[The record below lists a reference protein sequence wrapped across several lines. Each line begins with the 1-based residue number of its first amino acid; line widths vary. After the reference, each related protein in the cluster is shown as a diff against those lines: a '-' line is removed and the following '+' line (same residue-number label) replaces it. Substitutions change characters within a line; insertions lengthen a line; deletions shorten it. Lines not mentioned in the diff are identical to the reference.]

1 MINDRAISD
10 IRRELEQAQR
20 DFSRAKNTIAQSRSQ
35 LADFVLANAAL
46 IAQGEKIDL
55 SAYEEAI
62 QEAEFDRECAV
73 RSFHEA
79 RERMIA
85 LANGLALIDY

>member
-1 MINDRAISD
+1 MINDRAIND
-10 IRRELEQAQR
+10 IRRDLEEAQR
-20 DFSRAKNTIAQSRSQ
+20 DFTRAKNTIASARSQ

-62 QEAEFDRECAV
+62 KDAEFDRDCAENN
-73 RSFHEA
+73 FKEA
-79 RERMIA
+79 KERLIN
-85 LANGLALIDY
+85 LANRLCLFD

>member
-1 MINDRAISD
+1 MIDDRAVND
-10 IRRELEQAQR
+10 IRRELVQAQR
-20 DFSRAKNTIAQSRSQ
+20 DYSRAKNTIAESRSQ

-46 IAQGEKIDL
+46 IAEGEKIDL
-55 SAYEEAI
+55 SAYEESI

-79 RERMIA
+79 RDRMIN
-85 LANGLALIDY
+85 LANGLCLFD

>member
-1 MINDRAISD
+1 MIDDRAIND

-35 LADFVLANAAL
+35 LVDFVLANAAL
-46 IAQGEKIDL
+46 IAEGNKLDL

-62 QEAEFDRECAV
+62 QGAEFDRECAV
-73 RSFHEA
+73 RSFQEA
-79 RERMIA
+79 RDRMIN
-85 LANGLALIDY
+85 LANRLCLFD

>member
-10 IRRELEQAQR
+10 IRRELEDAQR
-20 DFSRAKNTIAQSRSQ
+20 SFTRAKNTIAQSRSQ

-46 IAQGEKIDL
+46 IAEGNKIDL

-62 QEAEFDRECAV
+62 QEAEWDRECAV
-73 RSFHEA
+73 RNFQDA
-79 RERMIA
+79 RERMIN
-85 LANGLALIDY
+85 LANGLCLFD